1 MKKVGIL
8 VFAIAFVTM
17 SFINPTV
24 LVENTIKV
32 DVAKSTI
39 NWKGYKPTGSHNGI
53 ISLTSGELIM
63 EEGVIKGG
71 SFMVNM
77 LTIKDADGSEKLE
90 GHLKSADFFEI
101 EVYPTSTFE
110 IKNSSIEDG
119 KTILTGDITIK
130 GITKQ
135 LTFSAVVT
143 ETEGTVTLT
152 SETIQI
158 NRTDFN
164 VKYKSKSFF
173 NDLKEKFINDEF
185 DLQVTIL
192 ATK

>member
-8 VFAIAFVTM
+8 VLAIAFVTM

-77 LTIKDADGSEKLE
+77 STIKDADGSEKLE

-185 DLQVTIL
+185 DLQVTIV

>member
-185 DLQVTIL
+185 DLQVTIV

>member
-8 VFAIAFVTM
+8 VLAIAFVTM